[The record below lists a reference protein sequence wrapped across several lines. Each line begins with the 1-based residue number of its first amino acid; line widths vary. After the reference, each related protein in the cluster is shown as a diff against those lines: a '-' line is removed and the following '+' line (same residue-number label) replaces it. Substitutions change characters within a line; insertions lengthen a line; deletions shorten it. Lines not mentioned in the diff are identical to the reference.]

1 MAAHPDDLELA
12 IEILHDS
19 KGENPKSY
27 YRLFVGGNPVEFDEL
42 RGVKNVLAQAL
53 VSHIL
58 ASRMSA
64 LKNAGHYPPA
74 DRQ

>member
-1 MAAHPDDLELA
+1 MSAHADDIELV
-12 IEILHDS
+12 IEITHDRN
-19 KGENPKSY
+19 GENPKSY

-64 LKNAGHYPPA
+64 LKNADLPDPPE
-74 DRQ
+74 RH